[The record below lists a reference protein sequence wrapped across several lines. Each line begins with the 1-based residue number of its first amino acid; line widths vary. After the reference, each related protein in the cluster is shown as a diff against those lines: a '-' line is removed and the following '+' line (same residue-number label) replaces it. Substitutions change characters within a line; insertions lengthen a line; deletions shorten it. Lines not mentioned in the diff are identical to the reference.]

1 MALNAGPVFK
11 FNEAISF
18 FVGVDTQAE
27 IDELWEKLIAGG
39 GSPSRC
45 GWLKDKYGLSWQ
57 IVPNALGQMLSDK
70 DPAKVRPLHERD
82 AADVQA
88 RCREAARGVQ
98 RRVARFAGRLFGRAR
113 LLRCLLRR
121 RLLHGSASGLLCL
134 SLPSSSPHASSRP
147 SAPLLRR
154 GRLRFRL
161 RREHVLQIVGFAQ
174 PVGDRRFHLVTMRDV
189 EDVVHASSST
199 PDRPASP
206 AARAPS
212 APGTRT
218 TSRYFR
224 FGRTKK

>member
-1 MALNAGPVFK
+1 MALNAGPIFT

-57 IVPNALGQMLSDK
+57 IIPNALGEMLSDT
-70 DPAKVRPLHERD
+70 DPREVRPLHERD

-98 RRVARFAGRLFGRAR
+98 RRVARFVAGVFFAPPSS
-113 LLRCLLRR
+113 R
-121 RLLHGSASGLLCL
+121 RL
-134 SLPSSSPHASSRP
+134 SSRAFFRAASSLT
-147 SAPLLRR
+147 AFFTALLFVA
-154 GRLRFRL
+154 GFFVTAFRAFFGAGAFA
-161 RREHVLQIVGFAQ
+161 EHVLQLVGFAQ
-174 PVGDRRFHLVTMRDV
+174 PVGDRRLHLVAMRDV
-189 EDVVHASSST
+189 DDVVQLRLRRLLDPLHL
-199 PDRPASP
+199 R
-206 AARAPS
+206 RVAPS
-212 APGTRT
+212 ARGTCT
-218 TSRYFR
+218 TSSNFR